1 MELTKKQV
9 SITKGVAI
17 LFMLLLHLFCT
28 KYYQGLFIPLIMIK
42 GVPLVYYLALFGDCC
57 VAIYCFCSGY
67 GLMCTYKNNLD
78 EYNKRNSKRI
88 LKLYINFWI
97 IILLFVVLL
106 GYLTGNSATYPGNI
120 KTFILNVTAIS
131 VSYNGAWWFL
141 TTYIILVV
149 LSKFINKVVEKYNN
163 VLITLIV
170 FVIYCICY
178 VQRINVVITFENPIL
193 NWAIT
198 QVALLGTSL
207 FPFVVGVIFANKKIY
222 SFIYNMVH
230 NIKFKNTLF
239 ILGILFMIVC
249 HGFVQTLFVAVFT
262 GIAFIVLFNLIDKP
276 DSLDRL
282 LYYLSSHSTNMW
294 LTHMFFYMVYFKSLV
309 FMPKYPLFIFI
320 WLILLCLISSYLI
333 KFFYFNTINKFN
345 ISNIKSN

>member
-28 KYYQGLFIPLIMIK
+28 KDYQGLFTPLIMIK

-67 GLMCTYKNNLD
+67 GLMCTYKNNPD
-78 EYNKRNSKRI
+78 EYNKRNAKRL

-106 GYLTGNSATYPGNI
+106 GYLTGNSATYPGNL

-149 LSKFINKVVEKYNN
+149 LSKFINKVVQKYNN
-163 VLITLIV
+163 ILITLIV
-170 FVIYCICY
+170 FAIYCMCY
-178 VQRINVVITFENPIL
+178 IQRIKVVITFTNPVL

-198 QVALLGTSL
+198 QISLLGTSL
-207 FPFVVGVIFANKKIY
+207 FPFVVGAIFADKKIY
-222 SFIYNMVH
+222 SFIYNKVN
-230 NIKFKNTLF
+230 NIKFKNTLC

-249 HGFVQTLFVAVFT
+249 HGFIQTLFVGVFT
-262 GIAFIVLFNLIDKP
+262 GIGFIVLFNLIDKP
-276 DSLDRL
+276 GSLDRL
-282 LYYLSSHSTNMW
+282 LYYLSGHSTNMW
-294 LTHMFFYMVYFKSLV
+294 LTHMFFYMIYFKSLV

-320 WLILLCLISSYLI
+320 WLVILCLASSYLI
-333 KFFYFNTINKFN
+333 KLFY
-345 ISNIKSN
+345 SNIIKKINL

>member
-28 KYYQGLFIPLIMIK
+28 KDYQGLFTPLIIIK

-67 GLMCTYKNNLD
+67 GLMCTYKNNPD
-78 EYNKRNSKRI
+78 EYNKRNAKRI

-120 KTFILNVTAIS
+120 KIFLLNVTAIS

-141 TTYIILVV
+141 TTYIILVL
-149 LSKFINKVVEKYNN
+149 LSKFINKVVQRYNN

-178 VQRINVVITFENPIL
+178 VQRIKVVITFTNPVL

-198 QVALLGTSL
+198 QTALLGTSL
-207 FPFVVGVIFANKKIY
+207 FPFVVGAIFADKKIY
-222 SFIYNMVH
+222 SFIYNKVN
-230 NIKFKNTLF
+230 NIKFKN
-239 ILGILFMIVC
+239 ILCIVGILFMIVC

-262 GIAFIVLFNLIDKP
+262 GIAFIVLFNLIDNP
-276 DSLDRL
+276 NPLDKL
-282 LYYLSSHSTNMW
+282 LYYLSDHSTNMW
-294 LTHMFFYMVYFKSLV
+294 LIHMFFYMVYFKSLV
-309 FMPKYPLFIFI
+309 FMPKYPVLIFI
-320 WLILLCLISSYLI
+320 WLVILCIIASYLI
-333 KFFYFNTINKFN
+333 KFLYTSIINIFNL
-345 ISNIKSN
+345 

>member
-28 KYYQGLFIPLIMIK
+28 KDYQGLFTPLIMIK

-67 GLMCTYKNNLD
+67 GLMCTYKNNPD
-78 EYNKRNSKRI
+78 EYNKKNAKRI

-97 IILLFVVLL
+97 IILLFVLLL

-120 KTFILNVTAIS
+120 KTFLLNVTAIS

-141 TTYIILVV
+141 TTYIILVL
-149 LSKFINKVVEKYNN
+149 LSKFINKVVQRSNN

-170 FVIYCICY
+170 FLIYCICY
-178 VQRINVVITFENPIL
+178 VQRINVVIKFTNPVL

-198 QVALLGTSL
+198 QAALLGTSL
-207 FPFVVGVIFANKKIY
+207 FPFVVGAIFADKKIY
-222 SFIYNMVH
+222 SFIYNKV
-230 NIKFKNTLF
+230 NSIKFKN
-239 ILGILFMIVC
+239 
-249 HGFVQTLFVAVFT
+249 
-262 GIAFIVLFNLIDKP
+262 
-276 DSLDRL
+276 
-282 LYYLSSHSTNMW
+282 
-294 LTHMFFYMVYFKSLV
+294 
-309 FMPKYPLFIFI
+309 
-320 WLILLCLISSYLI
+320 
-333 KFFYFNTINKFN
+333 
-345 ISNIKSN
+345 

>member
-28 KYYQGLFIPLIMIK
+28 KDYQGLFTPLIIIK

-67 GLMCTYKNNLD
+67 GLMCTCKNNPD
-78 EYNKRNSKRI
+78 EYNKRNAKRI

-120 KTFILNVTAIS
+120 KTFLLNVTAIS

-149 LSKFINKVVEKYNN
+149 LSKFINKVVQKYNN
-163 VLITLIV
+163 ILITLIV
-170 FVIYCICY
+170 FVIYFICY
-178 VQRINVVITFENPIL
+178 VQRINVVITFENSVL

-198 QVALLGTSL
+198 QAALLGTSL
-207 FPFVVGVIFANKKIY
+207 FPFVVGAIFADKKIY
-222 SFIYNMVH
+222 SFIYNKVN
-230 NIKFKNTLF
+230 NINFKNTLC

-262 GIAFIVLFNLIDKP
+262 GIAFLEL
-276 DSLDRL
+276 
-282 LYYLSSHSTNMW
+282 
-294 LTHMFFYMVYFKSLV
+294 
-309 FMPKYPLFIFI
+309 PL
-320 WLILLCLISSYLI
+320 
-333 KFFYFNTINKFN
+333 
-345 ISNIKSN
+345 

>member
-1 MELTKKQV
+1 M
-9 SITKGVAI
+9 VAI

-28 KYYQGLFIPLIMIK
+28 KDYQGLFTPLIMIK
-42 GVPLVYYLALFGDCC
+42 GVPLIYYLALFGDCC

-67 GLMCTYKNNLD
+67 GLMCTYKNSPD
-78 EYNKRNSKRI
+78 EYNKRNAKRI

-120 KTFILNVTAIS
+120 KTFILNITAIS

-149 LSKFINKVVEKYNN
+149 LSKFINKVVQRYNN

-170 FVIYCICY
+170 FVIYFICY
-178 VQRINVVITFENPIL
+178 VQRIKIVITFTNPVL

-198 QVALLGTSL
+198 QAALLGTSL
-207 FPFVVGVIFANKKIY
+207 FPFVVGAIFADKKIY
-222 SFIYNMVH
+222 SLIYNKV
-230 NIKFKNTLF
+230 NNLRFKNTLCV
-239 ILGILFMIVC
+239 LGILFMIVC

-262 GIAFIVLFNLIDKP
+262 GIIFIILFNLIDNA
-276 DSLDRL
+276 RL
-282 LYYLSSHSTNMW
+282 
-294 LTHMFFYMVYFKSLV
+294 FR
-309 FMPKYPLFIFI
+309 
-320 WLILLCLISSYLI
+320 
-333 KFFYFNTINKFN
+333 
-345 ISNIKSN
+345 